1 MENLYAFLNIESTST
16 EAEIYLAYLE
26 KSAYLEEN
34 IHVLPDEQEKQ
45 LALLQKVHDILLN
58 PEQRKNYDEIYISRQ
73 RKLNS
78 MLYLVSDEKPIIH
91 HFDTNKRQYKIGDEV
106 IVTWKTTGCDQ
117 VILLPFG
124 SVLNLGQKS
133 FAIKT
138 EEDLNIQFELIAT
151 NTVNGLMKK
160 ASIPPKFEKVKNKI
174 TRVDED
180 PVYTERYQK
189 YLKREEIKKNAAME
203 ESTINGGCES
213 KEKKKE
219 LGVIDKLIRIVRSI
233 FE

>member
-16 EAEIYLAYLE
+16 EAEIYLAYIE

-78 MLYLVSDEKPIIH
+78 MLYLVSDEKPIIL

-124 SVLNLGQKS
+124 PVLNLGQKT

-138 EEDLNIQFELIAT
+138 EEDLNMQFELIAT
-151 NTVNGLMKK
+151 NTVNGSMKK
-160 ASIPPKFEKVKNKI
+160 ACIPPKFEKIKNEI
-174 TRVDED
+174 TRLDED
-180 PVYTERYQK
+180 PVYAERYQQ
-189 YLKREEIKKNAAME
+189 YLKREENKKNAAME
-203 ESTINGGCES
+203 DNTCNDGCES

-219 LGVIDKLIRIVRSI
+219 LGIIDKLKRIVRSI